1 VIVCIFLSTDFL
13 SKTNIFMSL
22 LYSASPWTNE
32 ESSKKR
38 IPSMK
43 KPSINE
49 VVAANE
55 PSSKQTPL
63 TMEDAAAIQEDR
75 SSRVN
80 DIINKITAISAEN
93 DGAHLG
99 DFKPLDP
106 PQLNQRKSPTDNLGK
121 HMDPQQLLPE
131 NPLQQKPPVINRP
144 GGNTNYGANDMNLGN
159 LSNYHQSYSAQT
171 MFAKP
176 PQNQPYYAKYG
187 SAGSDDKLMERI
199 NYMIHLLEQQQQEKT
214 ANVTEEFLLY
224 TFLGVFVIYVV
235 DSFSRTGKY
244 TR

>member
-1 VIVCIFLSTDFL
+1 
-13 SKTNIFMSL
+13 MSL
-22 LYSASPWTNE
+22 LNSASPWTNE
-32 ESSKKR
+32 DPAKKR
-38 IPSMK
+38 IPTMK
-43 KPSINE
+43 KPSTINGVE
-49 VVAANE
+49 E
-55 PSSKQTPL
+55 PSTKHSPL
-63 TMEDAAAIQEDR
+63 SIDDAASIQENR
-75 SSRVN
+75 SSHVN
-80 DIINKITAISAEN
+80 EIINKITNLNAEN

-106 PQLNQRKSPTDNLGK
+106 PELNKRKSMQDTMGK
-121 HMDPQQLLPE
+121 NAEPQYLLPA
-131 NPLQQKPPVINRP
+131 NPLQHPVQINRP
-144 GGNTNYGANDMNLGN
+144 GENANYGANDTNLGN
-159 LSNYHQSYSAQT
+159 LSNYQQSYSAAT

-176 PQNQPYYAKYG
+176 QQNQPYYAKYG
-187 SAGSDDKLMERI
+187 IPSSGSDDKLMERI

>member
-1 VIVCIFLSTDFL
+1 
-13 SKTNIFMSL
+13 MSL
-22 LYSASPWTNE
+22 LYSASPWTNDE
-32 ESSKKR
+32 TVKKR

-43 KPSINE
+43 KPDMNE
-49 VVAANE
+49 FAAANE
-55 PSSKQTPL
+55 PSTKQTPL
-63 TMEDAAAIQEDR
+63 TMEEANAIQQDR

-80 DIINKITAISAEN
+80 DMINKITSISAEN

-99 DFKPLDP
+99 DFKPLPP
-106 PQLNQRKSPTDNLGK
+106 PQLNQRKSVPENAGK
-121 HMDPQQLLPE
+121 PMDPQSLLPE
-131 NPLQQKPPVINRP
+131 NPLQQKIPTINRP
-144 GGNTNYGANDMNLGN
+144 GSEGNYGANDMNLGN
-159 LSNYHQSYSAQT
+159 LSNYQQSYSSPN
-171 MFAKP
+171 MFTN
-176 PQNQPYYAKYG
+176 PQQPYYAKYG
-187 SAGSDDKLMERI
+187 TTGGVGSSDDKLMERI

>member
-1 VIVCIFLSTDFL
+1 
-13 SKTNIFMSL
+13 MSL

-32 ESSKKR
+32 ESVKKR
-38 IPSMK
+38 IPTMK
-43 KPSINE
+43 KPSVND
-49 VVAANE
+49 VAAANE

-63 TMEDAAAIQEDR
+63 SIDDASVIQEDR

-80 DIINKITAISAEN
+80 DIINKITSISAEN
-93 DGAHLG
+93 DGSYLG

-106 PQLNQRKSPTDNLGK
+106 PQLNQRKSIPDNLGK
-121 HMDPQQLLPE
+121 PMDPRQLLPE
-131 NPLQQKPPVINRP
+131 NPLQQKMPAINRP
-144 GGNTNYGANDMNLGN
+144 GSNNNYSANDTNLGN
-159 LSNYHQSYSAQT
+159 LSNYQQSYSAPT

-176 PQNQPYYAKYG
+176 SQNQPYYAKFG
-187 SAGSDDKLMERI
+187 NAGSDDKLMERI

-224 TFLGVFVIYVV
+224 TFLGVFVIYIV

>member
-1 VIVCIFLSTDFL
+1 
-13 SKTNIFMSL
+13 MSL

-32 ESSKKR
+32 ESGKKR

-43 KPSINE
+43 KPIVNE
-49 VVAANE
+49 VLAASE

-63 TMEDAAAIQEDR
+63 TMEDAASIQEDR

-106 PQLNQRKSPTDNLGK
+106 PQINQRKSLPTSSGNT
-121 HMDPQQLLPE
+121 MDPQQLLPE
-131 NPLQQKPPVINRP
+131 NPFQQKPPTINRP
-144 GGNTNYGANDMNLGN
+144 GGNQNYGANDMNLGN
-159 LSNYHQSYSAQT
+159 LSNYQQSYSVPT

-176 PQNQPYYAKYG
+176 QQHQPYYTKYG
-187 SAGSDDKLMERI
+187 TSAGGNVDDKLMERI

-224 TFLGVFVIYVV
+224 TFLGVFVIYIV

>member
-1 VIVCIFLSTDFL
+1 
-13 SKTNIFMSL
+13 MSL

-32 ESSKKR
+32 EANRKR

-43 KPSINE
+43 KPDINE
-49 VVAANE
+49 IVAANE
-55 PSSKQTPL
+55 PSTKQTPL
-63 TMEDAAAIQEDR
+63 TMEAASAIQDDR

-80 DIINKITAISAEN
+80 DIINKITAVSGEN

-106 PQLNQRKSPTDNLGK
+106 PQINQRKSIPDNLGK
-121 HMDPQQLLPE
+121 PMDPQQLLPE
-131 NPLQQKPPVINRP
+131 NPLQQKIPAINRP

-159 LSNYHQSYSAQT
+159 LSNYQQSYSAPS

-176 PQNQPYYAKYG
+176 QQNQPYYNKYG
-187 SAGSDDKLMERI
+187 SSGSDDKLMEKI

-214 ANVTEEFLLY
+214 ANITEEFLLY
-224 TFLGVFVIYVV
+224 TFLGVFVIYIV

>member
-1 VIVCIFLSTDFL
+1 
-13 SKTNIFMSL
+13 MSL
-22 LYSASPWTNE
+22 LYSASPWTNDE
-32 ESSKKR
+32 NVKKR

-43 KPSINE
+43 KPVVNE
-49 VVAANE
+49 ISPANE

-63 TMEDAAAIQEDR
+63 TMEEATAIQDDR

-80 DIINKITAISAEN
+80 DMINKITAISAEN

-106 PQLNQRKSPTDNLGK
+106 PQLNQRKSLPENAGK
-121 HMDPQQLLPE
+121 PMEPQSLLPE
-131 NPLQQKPPVINRP
+131 NPLQQKIPAINRP
-144 GGNTNYGANDMNLGN
+144 GSNGNYGANDMNLGN
-159 LSNYHQSYSAQT
+159 LSNYQQSYAAQT

-176 PQNQPYYAKYG
+176 PQPYYAKYG
-187 SAGSDDKLMERI
+187 TGGGTGNSDDKLMERI

>member
-1 VIVCIFLSTDFL
+1 
-13 SKTNIFMSL
+13 MSL

-32 ESSKKR
+32 ESVKKR
-38 IPSMK
+38 IPTMK
-43 KPSINE
+43 KPSVNE
-49 VVAANE
+49 VVAASE
-55 PSSKQTPL
+55 PSSTQTPL
-63 TMEDAAAIQEDR
+63 TIGDASAIQEDR
-75 SSRVN
+75 TSRVN
-80 DIINKITAISAEN
+80 DIINKITSIGAEN
-93 DGAHLG
+93 DGAYLG

-106 PQLNQRKSPTDNLGK
+106 PQINQRKSMAETAGK
-121 HMDPQQLLPE
+121 PMDPRQLLPE
-131 NPLQQKPPVINRP
+131 NPLQQKMPAINRP
-144 GGNTNYGANDMNLGN
+144 GSNNNYSANDMNLGN
-159 LSNYHQSYSAQT
+159 LSNYQESYSSQT

-187 SAGSDDKLMERI
+187 GAGSDDKLMERI

-224 TFLGVFVIYVV
+224 TFLGVFVIYIV

>member
-1 VIVCIFLSTDFL
+1 
-13 SKTNIFMSL
+13 MSL

-32 ESSKKR
+32 ESVKKR

-43 KPSINE
+43 KPSVNE
-49 VVAANE
+49 VSAANE

-63 TMEDAAAIQEDR
+63 TLEEAATMQEDR

-80 DIINKITAISAEN
+80 DIINKITSINAES
-93 DGAHLG
+93 DGSYLG
-99 DFKPLDP
+99 DFKPMEP
-106 PQLNQRKSPTDNLGK
+106 PQLNQRKSMPDNSGK
-121 HMDPQQLLPE
+121 SMDPQQLLPE
-131 NPLQQKPPVINRP
+131 NPLPQKIPAINRP
-144 GGNTNYGANDMNLGN
+144 GGNHNYGANDMNLGN
-159 LSNYHQSYSAQT
+159 LSNYQQSYSAPT

-176 PQNQPYYAKYG
+176 PQNQPYYAKFG
-187 SAGSDDKLMERI
+187 SGPSGSDDKLMERI

>member
-1 VIVCIFLSTDFL
+1 
-13 SKTNIFMSL
+13 MSL

-32 ESSKKR
+32 ETSKKR

-43 KPSINE
+43 KPNVNE
-49 VVAANE
+49 IAAASE

-99 DFKPLDP
+99 DFKPMEP
-106 PQLNQRKSPTDNLGK
+106 PQLNQRKSIPENSGK
-121 HMDPQQLLPE
+121 MMDPQQLLPE
-131 NPLQQKPPVINRP
+131 NPLQQKPPAINRP
-144 GGNTNYGANDMNLGN
+144 GSNYNYGANDMNLGN
-159 LSNYHQSYSAQT
+159 LSNYQQSYSAQT

-176 PQNQPYYAKYG
+176 QQQPYYAKYG
-187 SAGSDDKLMERI
+187 TSGGGTSGGDDKLMERI

-224 TFLGVFVIYVV
+224 TFLGVFVIYIV

>member
-1 VIVCIFLSTDFL
+1 
-13 SKTNIFMSL
+13 MSL

-32 ESSKKR
+32 ESVKKR

-43 KPSINE
+43 KPSVNE
-49 VVAANE
+49 IAAASE

-63 TMEDAAAIQEDR
+63 TMEDAAAIQDDR

-99 DFKPLDP
+99 DFKPMDP
-106 PQLNQRKSPTDNLGK
+106 PQLNQRKSIPENSGK
-121 HMDPQQLLPE
+121 MMDPQQLLPE
-131 NPLQQKPPVINRP
+131 NPLQQKPPAINRP
-144 GGNTNYGANDMNLGN
+144 GNNNNYGANDMNLGN
-159 LSNYHQSYSAQT
+159 LSNYQQSYSAPT

-176 PQNQPYYAKYG
+176 QQPYYAKYG
-187 SAGSDDKLMERI
+187 TNGGTSGGDDKLMERI

-224 TFLGVFVIYVV
+224 TFLGVFVIYIV

>member
-1 VIVCIFLSTDFL
+1 
-13 SKTNIFMSL
+13 MSL

-32 ESSKKR
+32 ESVKKR
-38 IPSMK
+38 IPTMK
-43 KPSINE
+43 KPTVNDVSP
-49 VVAANE
+49 ASE

-80 DIINKITAISAEN
+80 DIINKITSIGAEN

-106 PQLNQRKSPTDNLGK
+106 PQLNQRKSMAETAGK
-121 HMDPQQLLPE
+121 PMDPRQLLPE
-131 NPLQQKPPVINRP
+131 NPLQQKPPAINRP
-144 GGNTNYGANDMNLGN
+144 GSNNNYGANDMNLGN
-159 LSNYHQSYSAQT
+159 LSNYQQSYSAPT
-171 MFAKP
+171 MFTKP
-176 PQNQPYYAKYG
+176 PQNQPYYAKFG
-187 SAGSDDKLMERI
+187 SGPSGSDDKLMERI

-224 TFLGVFVIYVV
+224 TFLGVFVIYIV